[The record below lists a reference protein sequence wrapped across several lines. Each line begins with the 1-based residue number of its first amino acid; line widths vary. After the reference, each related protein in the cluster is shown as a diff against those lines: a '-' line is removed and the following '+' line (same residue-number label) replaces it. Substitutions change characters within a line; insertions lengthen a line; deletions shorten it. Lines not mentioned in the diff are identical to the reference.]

1 MHYKCTKKTQK
12 ILIISV
18 KKYEDN
24 EVLNLS
30 TKIGEF
36 IYFYMSG
43 RTQLFKKVYITITG
57 SPGIFF
63 DI

>member
-1 MHYKCTKKTQK
+1 MHYKCTKKQK